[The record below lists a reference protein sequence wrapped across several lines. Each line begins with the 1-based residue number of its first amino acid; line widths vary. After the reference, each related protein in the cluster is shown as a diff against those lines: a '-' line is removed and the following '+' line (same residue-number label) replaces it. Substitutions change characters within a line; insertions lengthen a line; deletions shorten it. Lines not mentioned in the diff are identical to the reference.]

1 MNMKKLLALLLAVVM
16 VFGIVACTPADPT
29 NPGTNPTDPTDPK
42 NPTDPQGP
50 TDPTDPSQP
59 AYVVETFEGDFV
71 YKDWVGTLATNWNP
85 HTYQVNDD
93 SYPIGFTSSGLY
105 ELWFN
110 DELNPKEGK
119 APFEGFVVMPEMA
132 LSLPVDV
139 TEQIKAQYP
148 QFGIPESA
156 TEGFAYTIELNPDA
170 CFADGT
176 PITAETWEKS
186 MELLLRPELNNY
198 RAADYY
204 ARGDFK
210 IAGAKAYNN
219 SGKASYSANSADAE
233 TFKYAVSDLILGADG
248 IYETADGLDIYIAID
263 NEDGLAWLGDYTL
276 KFYVEYYKDQMFSMT
291 HWDAL
296 AAAANEKGYAPL
308 TEESLAWLTDLI
320 STNPAWGETAEN
332 VPYYLAICESFPAGL
347 KYEDTVG
354 VWASDEYELTVV
366 LENALSGFYLYI
378 NLGGW
383 LVDPVL
389 YESCLTET
397 NGAWTS
403 NYNTS
408 VETSNSYGP
417 YKVSEYQTDK
427 YIRFV
432 RNENWW
438 GYEDGKHIYK
448 DPVDGKI
455 YPMYQTTE
463 IYCQVVAEAA
473 TAKMMFMAGEL
484 MTYGLQAADFAS
496 LKNSEYA
503 YTTPAETIYC
513 LIMNGH
519 LESIQKREA
528 AADFD
533 KSTTDLETMTVD
545 SFRRA
550 MALVYDKNLLCE
562 VISPSRTAGLGILG
576 STYVYDVE
584 NALYYRETE
593 QAKRVLCDFYS
604 VDVSKFASLDDAVA
618 SITGYDPEGAK
629 KLFTQAFADAI
640 EAGYI
645 TDANGDGIS
654 DQTVTMEYCLS
665 ADDSFQQSLIAFLNQ
680 YANEAAKG
688 TPFEGK
694 ILIKGS
700 PAYGN
705 EWSNMIRNGMSDCV
719 LGGFGG
725 SNLNPFSTMASY
737 LDPSSSFD
745 GAWNDTSKVDMT
757 LELNGESITMS
768 VLDWVNCVNGS
779 TITVDGKDYNFSEG
793 MADTDTRLEILAALE
808 GAIMKTYNHIPM
820 IQNQGTTLL
829 SQQVYY
835 VVEEYNPILGGRG
848 GITYLKYDYNEAE
861 WAAYIAEQG
870 GELTY

>member
-1 MNMKKLLALLLAVVM
+1 MNAKKLFALLLAVVM
-16 VFGIVACTPADPT
+16 VLSMLAGCKPADTT
-29 NPGTNPTDPTDPK
+29 NTDTGSNTGNNTGDTG
-42 NPTDPQGP
+42 NDE
-50 TDPTDPSQP
+50 P
-59 AYVVETFEGDFV
+59 ALVVETFEGDFV
-71 YKDWVGTLATNWNP
+71 YKDWVNTLATNWNP
-85 HTYQVNDD
+85 LTYQVEADG
-93 SYPIGFTSSGLY
+93 YPIGYTSSGLY

-119 APFEGFVVMPEMA
+119 EPFEGFVVMPEMA
-132 LSLPVDV
+132 AELPVDV
-139 TEQIKAQYP
+139 TEEIRAQYP
-148 QFGIPESA
+148 QFNIPESA
-156 TEGFAYTIELNPDA
+156 TEGFAYTIKLNPDA

-198 RAADYY
+198 RAPDYY

-219 SGKASYSANSADAE
+219 SGKASYTANSADAE
-233 TFKYAVSDLILGADG
+233 TFDYAVADLVLGADG
-248 IYETADGLDIYIAID
+248 IYETADGLDAYIAVD
-263 NEDGLAWLGDYTL
+263 NTDGLAWLGDYTL
-276 KFYVEYYKDQMFSMT
+276 KFYVDYYTSEDGQSNQYFSMT
-291 HWDAL
+291 YWQNIVDAT
-296 AAAANEKGYAPL
+296 NEEGYAPL

-320 STNPAWGETAEN
+320 ATNPAWGETAEN
-332 VPYYLAICESFPAGL
+332 VPFYLAVCESFPAGL

-366 LENALSGFYLYI
+366 LENALTGFYLYI

-389 YESCLTET
+389 YEKCLTET
-397 NGAWTS
+397 NGAWTCT
-403 NYNTS
+403 YNTS

-427 YIRFV
+427 YMRLT

-438 GYEDGKHIYK
+438 GYNDGKHIYK

-463 IYCQVVAEAA
+463 IYAQVVAEAA
-473 TAKMMFMAGEL
+473 TAKLMFMAGEL
-484 MTYGLQAADFAS
+484 MTYGLQAADFAT

-503 YTTPAETIYC
+503 YVTPAETIYC

-533 KSTTDLETMTVD
+533 QTTTDLETMTVQN
-545 SFRRA
+545 FRKA

-576 STYVYDVE
+576 TTYVYDVE
-584 NALYYRETE
+584 NALYYRDTD
-593 QAKRVLCDFYS
+593 QAKQVLCDFYS
-604 VDVSKFASLDDAVA
+604 VDVSKYATLDDAVA
-618 SITGYDPEGAK
+618 SITGYDPEAAAD
-629 KLFTQAFADAI
+629 LFTLAFQDALD
-640 EAGYI
+640 AGYI
-645 TDANGDGIS
+645 TDADGDGIC
-654 DQTVTMEYCLS
+654 DQTVTMEYSLS
-665 ADDSFQQSLIAFLNQ
+665 ADDSFQQSLISFLNQ

-705 EWSNMIRNGMSDCV
+705 DWSKMIRTGMADCV
-719 LGGFGG
+719 LAGFGG

-737 LDPSSSFD
+737 LDPGSAFD
-745 GAWNDTSKVDMT
+745 AAWNDNSKNQLT
-757 LELNGESITMS
+757 LELDGEKITMS

-779 TITVDGKDYNFSEG
+779 TITVKGKDYNFGEG
-793 MADTDTRLEILAALE
+793 MAETDTRLDILAALE
-808 GAIMKTYNHIPM
+808 GAIMETYNHIPM

-835 VVEEYNPILGGRG
+835 VTEDYNPILSGRG
-848 GITYLKYDYNEAE
+848 GITYLKYNYNETE
-861 WAAYIAEQG
+861 WEAYVDSCG
-870 GELTY
+870 GELQY

>member
-1 MNMKKLLALLLAVVM
+1 MNAKKLLALMLVVVM
-16 VFGIVACTPADPT
+16 VLGVFAGCQQE
-29 NPGTNPTDPTDPK
+29 K
-42 NPTDPQGP
+42 PQGTTTKP
-50 TDPTDPSQP
+50 TAAPTQGTTAPTEPQL
-59 AYVVETFEGDFV
+59 VVETFEGDFI

-93 SYPIGFTSSGLY
+93 SYPIGFVSSGLY

-119 APFEGFVVMPEMA
+119 APYEGFVVMPEMA
-132 LSLPVDV
+132 VELPVDV

-156 TEGFAYTIELNPDA
+156 TEGFAYTIKLNPDA

-186 MELLLRPELNNY
+186 MELLLRAELNNY
-198 RAADYY
+198 RAPDYY

-219 SGKASYSANSADAE
+219 AGKTTYADDATCTLDSLVKGEDGQYATAEGKLVYVAVDYNLAYFDGANSLADYVNGYGAQY
-233 TFKYAVSDLILGADG
+233 FDVSRW
-248 IYETADGLDIYIAID
+248 E
-263 NEDGLAWLGDYTL
+263 ELA
-276 KFYVEYYKDQMFSMT
+276 
-291 HWDAL
+291 AL
-296 AAAANEKGYAPL
+296 ANEEGLAPL
-308 TEESLAWLTDLI
+308 TDESYEMLKTTI
-320 STNPAWGETAEN
+320 TGNPAWSEDES
-332 VPYYLAICESFPAGL
+332 YLPNYIVYVDESYPADL
-347 KYEDTVG
+347 AYEGTVG

-389 YESCLTET
+389 YEECLTET

-408 VETSNSYGP
+408 VETTNSYGP
-417 YKVSEYQTDK
+417 YVVSEYQTDK
-427 YIRFV
+427 YMRFT

-438 GYEDGKHIYK
+438 GYTDGKHIYK
-448 DPVDGKI
+448 DPMDGKI

-463 IYCQVVAEAA
+463 IYTQVVAEAA
-473 TAKMMFMAGEL
+473 TAKLMFMAGEL
-484 MTYGLQAADFAS
+484 MTYGLQAADFAT
-496 LKNSEYA
+496 LKNSDYA

-519 LESIQKREA
+519 LESIKTREA
-528 AADFD
+528 AEDFD
-533 KSTTDLETMTVD
+533 QATTDLETMTVD

-576 STYVYDVE
+576 TTYVYDVE
-584 NALYYRETE
+584 NALYYRETD

-604 VDVSKFASLDDAVA
+604 VNVDDYATLDDAVA
-618 SITGYDPEGAK
+618 SITGYNPEGAK
-629 KLFTQAFADAI
+629 ELFTQAFADAM

-645 TDANGDGIS
+645 TDTNNDGIS
-654 DQTVTMEYCLS
+654 DQTVTMEYSLS
-665 ADDSFQQSLIAFLNQ
+665 ADDSFQQSLISFLNQ
-680 YANEAAKG
+680 YANEAAVG

-725 SNLNPFSTMASY
+725 SNLNPFSTMSSY

-757 LELNGESITMS
+757 LELGGEEITMS

-779 TITVDGKDYNFSEG
+779 TITVNGKDYNFGEG
-793 MADTDTRLEILAALE
+793 MADTDTRLDILAALE
-808 GAIMKTYNHIPM
+808 GSIMSTYNHIPM

-835 VVEEYNPILGGRG
+835 VTEEYNPILGGRG
-848 GITYLKYDYNEAE
+848 GIQYMKYDYNEAE
-861 WAAYIAEQG
+861 WAAYVKSCG
-870 GELTY
+870 GELQY

>member
-42 NPTDPQGP
+42 NPTDP
-50 TDPTDPSQP
+50 SRP

-85 HTYQVNDD
+85 HTYQVDDD

-210 IAGAKAYNN
+210 IAGARAYNN
-219 SGKASYSANSADAE
+219 AGKTTYTDDASC
-233 TFKYAVSDLILGADG
+233 
-248 IYETADGLDIYIAID
+248 AID
-263 NEDGLAWLGDYTL
+263 TLTLNENGQYITAEGKLVYVAVDFNLAYFDGNNSLADYVNAYGATNFDVSRWEEL
-276 KFYVEYYKDQMFSMT
+276 V
-291 HWDAL
+291 AL
-296 AAAANEKGYAPL
+296 ANEEGLAPL
-308 TEESLAWLTDLI
+308 TAESYEMLKTTITGNPNWNEDESYLPNYIVCVDKSYPIDL
-320 STNPAWGETAEN
+320 
-332 VPYYLAICESFPAGL
+332 PYEG
-347 KYEDTVG
+347 TVG

-408 VETSNSYGP
+408 AETSNSYGP

-484 MTYGLQAADFAS
+484 MTYGLQTADFAS

-503 YTTPAETIYC
+503 YTTPAETIFC

-593 QAKRVLCDFYS
+593 QAKRDLCDFYS

-700 PAYGN
+700 PVYGN

-737 LDPSSSFD
+737 LDPNSSFD

-779 TITVDGKDYNFSEG
+779 TITVNGKDYNFGEG
-793 MADTDTRLEILAALE
+793 MADTDIRLEILAALE

>member
-1 MNMKKLLALLLAVVM
+1 MKKLFALLLAVVM
-16 VFGIVACTPADPT
+16 ALSMFAGCNVQSDPT
-29 NPGTNPTDPTDPK
+29 TEPTQGKTEPTE
-42 NPTDPQGP
+42 PQLK
-50 TDPTDPSQP
+50 
-59 AYVVETFEGDFV
+59 VETFEGDFV

-85 HTYQVNDD
+85 HTYQVEDD
-93 SYPIGFTSSGLY
+93 GYPIGFLSSGLY

-119 APFEGFVVMPEMA
+119 DPYEGFVVIPEMA
-132 LSLPVDV
+132 AELPVDV
-139 TEQIKAQYP
+139 TAKIRAEYP
-148 QFGIPESA
+148 QFNIPASA
-156 TEGFAYTIELNPDA
+156 TEGFAYTIKLNPNA

-198 RAADYY
+198 RAPDYY

-219 SGKASYSANSADAE
+219 AGKTSYTANSADAE
-233 TFKYAVSDLILGADG
+233 TFDYTVADLVLGADG
-248 IYETADGLDIYIAID
+248 IYENADGLDIYIAVD
-263 NEDGLAWLGDYTL
+263 NTDGLAWLGGATL
-276 KFYVEYYKDQMFSMT
+276 KYYVEGNGEAAFSLT
-291 HWDAL
+291 YWQNLLDAVN
-296 AAAANEKGYAPL
+296 ADGMVAL
-308 TEESLAWLTDLI
+308 TADSLAWLTDLI
-320 STNPAWGETAEN
+320 ATNPGWGETAEN
-332 VPYYLAICESFPAGL
+332 VPYYLTIAESFPADT
-347 KYEDTVG
+347 KYEGTVG

-366 LENALSGFYLYI
+366 LENALSGFYLYL

-383 LVDPVL
+383 LGDPVL
-389 YESCLTET
+389 YEKCLTET

-403 NYNTS
+403 TYNTS
-408 VETSNSYGP
+408 VDTSNSYGP
-417 YKVSEYQTDK
+417 YKVAEYQTDK
-427 YIRFV
+427 YMRFV
-432 RNENWW
+432 RNEKWW
-438 GYEDGKHIYK
+438 GYNDGKHIYK

-455 YPMYQTTE
+455 YPMYQTSE

-473 TAKMMFMAGEL
+473 TAKLMFMAGEL
-484 MTYGLQAADFAS
+484 MTYGLQAADYAT
-496 LKNSEYA
+496 LKNSDYA

-519 LESIQKREA
+519 LKSIQERES

-533 KSTTDLETMTVD
+533 KTTTDLETMTVE
-545 SFRRA
+545 SFRKA

-576 STYVYDVE
+576 TTYVYDVD
-584 NALYYRETE
+584 NALYYRETD
-593 QAKRVLCDFYS
+593 QAKKVLCDFYS
-604 VDVSKFASLDDAVA
+604 VDVSKYASLDDAVA

-629 KLFTQAFADAI
+629 VLFTQAFKDAI
-640 EAGYI
+640 DAGYI
-645 TDANGDGIS
+645 TDTNEDGIS

-745 GAWNDTSKVDMT
+745 GKWNDTSKVDMT
-757 LELNGESITMS
+757 LELGGEKITMS

-779 TITVDGKDYNFSEG
+779 TITVGGKDYNFGEG
-793 MADTDTRLEILAALE
+793 MADTDTRLDILAALE
-808 GAIMKTYNHIPM
+808 GSIMSTYNHIPM

-835 VVEEYNPILGGRG
+835 VTEDYNPILGGRG
-848 GITYLKYDYNEAE
+848 GIQYMKYNYNETE
-861 WAAYIAEQG
+861 WKDYVKECG
-870 GELTY
+870 GELQY